1 MPARPLTSP
10 SERHAST
17 TMMSLATAF
26 LGGLLALGP
35 AIAQDR
41 TDYRRIPTENGFLE
55 VEAAT
60 GAVRECKRTVDGYRC
75 AAPSSDKLQSEVERL
90 TRENDELRRR
100 GDPGIGG
107 TSPRIPGT
115 VPSEEDVDRA
125 LGVMERFLRRFMNIL
140 REERPDRT

>member
-1 MPARPLTSP
+1 
-10 SERHAST
+10 
-17 TMMSLATAF
+17 MMSLATTF

-41 TDYRRIPTENGFLE
+41 TDYRRIPTEDGFLE

-100 GDPGIGG
+100 GGPGIGG
-107 TSPRIPGT
+107 TSP
-115 VPSEEDVDRA
+115 
-125 LGVMERFLRRFMNIL
+125 
-140 REERPDRT
+140 

>member
-41 TDYRRIPTENGFLE
+41 TDYRRIPTEDGFLE

-60 GAVRECKRTVDGYRC
+60 GAVRS
-75 AAPSSDKLQSEVERL
+75 AAAAEAGS
-90 TRENDELRRR
+90 
-100 GDPGIGG
+100 GAA
-107 TSPRIPGT
+107 
-115 VPSEEDVDRA
+115 VPSARSA
-125 LGVMERFLRRFMNIL
+125 FRSTL
-140 REERPDRT
+140 P

>member
-17 TMMSLATAF
+17 TMMSLVTAF

-41 TDYRRIPTENGFLE
+41 TDYRRIPTEDGFLE

-100 GDPGIGG
+100 LGPARDGSRSQTHRGLPLD
-107 TSPRIPGT
+107 
-115 VPSEEDVDRA
+115 EDVDRA

-140 REERPDRT
+140 REEKPDRT